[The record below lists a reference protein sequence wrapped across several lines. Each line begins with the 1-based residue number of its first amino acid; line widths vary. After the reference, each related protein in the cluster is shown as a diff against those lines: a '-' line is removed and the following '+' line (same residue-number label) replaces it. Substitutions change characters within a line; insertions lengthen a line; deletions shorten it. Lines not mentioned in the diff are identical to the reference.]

1 MLTIRIGPTLVAACR
16 TCGVIICVGG
26 LVVLVGWAAQIERLI
41 QIADGFAPMPINAA
55 LSFVLAG
62 TALIAW
68 ATSLRVGAQRPSLI
82 GTVCVDVAATLGLLT
97 LAQYAFGI
105 DFGIDTVFG
114 EPFLGGH
121 TAHPGRM
128 SPLTAAAFT
137 LAGTSFISGRLLHK
151 TRQHWLVPVIGLQA
165 SAIGAIATTGLLAY
179 ALRIDPTLGAADAS
193 PLAIHTALFIGVLAV
208 GVLSAALAAGRT
220 VDTTLPRW
228 IPVVPLIV
236 GIAASVALHNA
247 LSVHDRLRLRD
258 DTAAE
263 ANQVRDALDS
273 QLRTRL
279 NELARFANRQ
289 VTGPKL
295 TRAAWEADAVL
306 YLTHVQDVD
315 AIEWLD
321 HQLTVQWVQP
331 RTGYGVEGSRYAA
344 DPSRARAA
352 QAAMLTRSAALSET
366 IHFAHRAPGFVAMI
380 PAYRDDGD
388 IAGFIAGLFRYDTL
402 LESAIH
408 TDGYG
413 VRISAG
419 STILHETNTAA
430 ASTLAIAPTTHST
443 LPNVQWSVTLWPTES
458 ALAMKQSR
466 LPVIILVAGL
476 FVTLLLTA
484 LASVGHAAMTRADA
498 LGAAIADREQAQDAV
513 RLSEERLRVAVHG
526 SNAGIWDWNL
536 VSGHLFLS
544 DKFRDLLGYEP
555 QDLDGNVESLMTLIH
570 PDDVLGHQAAIKR
583 HLKEGTVYQQE
594 LRIRAKS
601 GEYRWYSARGEAVR
615 DGSGYPTRFAGVL
628 SDITDRKDAQQQ
640 LAAHARQVEQSRDT
654 ILVQTE
660 QLKQQAAE
668 LAEARDRALAGTRAK
683 SAFLASMS
691 HEIRTPMNGV
701 LGMTS
706 LLLETQLTAE
716 QREQV
721 ETVRVSADSLLTIIN
736 DILDYSKIEAG
747 KLALESTTFDLRT
760 VIEDSLDIVADAAR
774 RKGLALGCLIDPSIS
789 AQLVG
794 DAGRLRQVL
803 LNLLSN
809 AVKFTEHGEV
819 RVTVEPLE
827 RGPEGD
833 CVRFAVTD
841 TGVGI
846 SEETRSRLFEPFTQA
861 DESTARRYGGTG
873 LGLTIS
879 KQLSELLGGT
889 IGVDSAP
896 GRGST
901 FWFTARFVLGAAGDE
916 DTHAGVLENLP
927 ILVVDHEAISRA
939 VLQAQLQH
947 WGARVITVDNARRAF
962 SDMRVASSR
971 GAPFRLAFIDERL
984 PDVDGAAL
992 FEWIRKS
999 ECAETPLILTSG
1011 VPQRGAVERAQ
1022 QLGFATY
1029 VAKPFRQRALWNA
1042 VAAVTGRTAT
1052 PSVAATPKISNVRE
1066 HGTTTVL
1073 VADDN
1078 AVNQK
1083 VAAWMLEKLGC
1094 RVDIVADGA
1103 EALQM
1108 TAHVPYDVIFMDCQM
1123 PQMDGFEAT
1132 ARIRAREG
1140 HERRTPIVA
1149 LTASAMQEDR
1159 DRCLDA
1165 GMDDHLP
1172 KPLTQAQLRVALE
1185 RWVWIGDAALKRA

>member
-1 MLTIRIGPTLVAACR
+1 MLSTRIGPKLIAACR
-16 TCGVIICVGG
+16 TCGVTICVGG
-26 LVVLVGWAAQIERLI
+26 LVVLVGWAAHIETLV
-41 QIADGFAPMPINAA
+41 QVADRFAPMAINAA

-62 TALIAW
+62 AALIAW
-68 ATSLRVGAQRPSLI
+68 AKSLRVGAQRPSLV
-82 GTVCVDVAATLGLLT
+82 GTVCVGVAATLGLLT

-105 DFGIDTVFG
+105 DLAIDKVFG
-114 EPFLGGH
+114 EPFLGAH
-121 TAHPGRM
+121 TPHPGRM
-128 SPLTAAAFT
+128 SPLTAAAFA
-137 LAGTSFISGRLLHK
+137 LAGTSFMSGRLLHT
-151 TRQHWLVPVIGLQA
+151 TRQRWLVPVIGLQA
-165 SAIGAIATTGLLAY
+165 SAMGAIATTGLLAY

-208 GVLSAALAAGRT
+208 GVLSAALAAART
-220 VDTTLPRW
+220 VEATLPRW
-228 IPVVPLIV
+228 IPVVPLV
-236 GIAASVALHNA
+236 MGIAASVALYNA
-247 LSVHDRLRLRD
+247 LAVHDRLRIQD

-263 ANQVRDALDS
+263 ASQVRDALDS

-289 VTGPKL
+289 VKGPTL
-295 TRAAWEADAVL
+295 TRAAWEADAAL
-306 YLTHVQDVD
+306 YLAHVPDVD

-321 HQLTVQWVQP
+321 RQLTVEWVQR
-331 RTGYGVEGSRYAA
+331 RTGYGVEGSSYAA

-352 QAAMLTRSAALSET
+352 QAAMLTRSAALSGT
-366 IHFAHRAPGFVAMI
+366 IHFADSAPGFVAMI
-380 PAYRDDGD
+380 PAYRDDGAM
-388 IAGFIAGLFRYDTL
+388 AGFIAGLFRYGTL

-408 TDGYG
+408 IDGYD
-413 VRISAG
+413 VRMS
-419 STILHETNTAA
+419 A
-430 ASTLAIAPTTHST
+430 ASTTVHDTNISAASTHGIATTTHST
-443 LPNVQWSVTLWPTES
+443 LPGVQWSVTLTPIDS
-458 ALAMKQSR
+458 ALRTKQSR

-484 LASVGHAAMTRADA
+484 LASVGHAAMSRADA
-498 LGAAIADREQAQDAV
+498 LGAAIAAREQAQDAV
-513 RLSEERLRVAVHG
+513 RLSEERLRVAVNG
-526 SNAGIWDWNL
+526 SNAGIWDWDL

-555 QDLDGNVESLMTLIH
+555 QDLAGQVESLIAVIH
-570 PDDVLGHQAAIKR
+570 PDDVLAHQAALKR
-583 HLKEGTVYQQE
+583 HLQDGTLYKQE

-601 GEYRWYSARGEAVR
+601 GDYRWYSARGEAVR
-615 DGSGYPTRFAGVL
+615 DGSGHPTRFAGVL
-628 SDITDRKDAQQQ
+628 SDITDRKEAQQQ
-640 LAAHARQVEQSRDT
+640 LAAHAHQVEQSRDT

-660 QLKQQAAE
+660 QLKRQAAE

-716 QREQV
+716 QLEQA
-721 ETVRVSADSLLTIIN
+721 ETIRVSADSLLTIIN

-760 VIEDSLDIVADAAR
+760 VIEDGLDVVADAAR

-819 RVTVEPLE
+819 RVIVEPLE
-827 RGPEGD
+827 RGPASV
-833 CVRFAVTD
+833 CVRVAVSD

-846 SEETRSRLFEPFTQA
+846 PQETRSRLFEPFTQA

-901 FWFTARFVLGAAGDE
+901 FWFTARFSLDAAADE
-916 DTHAGVLENLP
+916 DTRAGVLESLP
-927 ILVVDHEAISRA
+927 ILVVDHEAISRV
-939 VLQAQLQH
+939 VLQTQLQH
-947 WGARVITVDNARRAF
+947 WGARVITVDNARRALA
-962 SDMRVASSR
+962 DMRVASSR
-971 GAPFRLAFIDERL
+971 GAPFGVVFIDERL
-984 PDVDGAAL
+984 PDVDGATL
-992 FEWIRKS
+992 SEWIRKS
-999 ECAETPLILTSG
+999 ECANTPLILTSG
-1011 VPQRGAVERAQ
+1011 VPQRGAIERAQ
-1022 QLGFATY
+1022 RLGFATY
-1029 VAKPFRQRALWNA
+1029 VAKPLRQRALWTA

-1052 PSVAATPKISNVRE
+1052 PSVAVSPKGATVLE

-1078 AVNQK
+1078 PVNQK
-1083 VAAWMLEKLGC
+1083 VAARMLEKLGC

-1132 ARIRAREG
+1132 ALIRAREG
-1140 HERRTPIVA
+1140 RERRTPIVA

-1185 RWVWIGDAALKRA
+1185 KWVWISDAALKRA